1 MEPRQDYVVASP
13 SGWQWQ
19 LAIRSSRG
27 RSNQKAGCMRLQI
40 LSKCLPIQIN
50 LAIFASLHHA
60 TTVICIMPGLNL
72 SSSPV
77 SIQTLELPAL
87 QCTGSK
93 PGRSPCYN
101 NAVDWMHP
109 PTESGS
115 CIRVCKVA
123 CFCCLSSWT
132 KHRIASYWR
141 WAMKKWIAS
150 SSESSY
156 RWASFGGV
164 SLCIRNI
171 NFCLSVGMEQKRG
184 IPGRHFCRSGVGWF
198 LCQSMTLGKRGLGW

>member
-109 PTESGS
+109 PRNLGAASAFAKLRAFVVFLRGRSTELPPIGD
-115 CIRVCKVA
+115 
-123 CFCCLSSWT
+123 
-132 KHRIASYWR
+132 
-141 WAMKKWIAS
+141 
-150 SSESSY
+150 
-156 RWASFGGV
+156 
-164 SLCIRNI
+164 
-171 NFCLSVGMEQKRG
+171 
-184 IPGRHFCRSGVGWF
+184 GR
-198 LCQSMTLGKRGLGW
+198 